1 MTRSSSVVIVLVT
14 VALLTSGCT
23 APAEP
28 AVPAAPTAAASA
40 GPDGGSQALPPTIVS
55 PGQLEGTDVAVV
67 IGTALVIA
75 VDDGTEDQWH
85 GTTADVTIAEFSAGG
100 SDEGATFRP
109 GFIARKIGTTAAT
122 LTAPD
127 GTVRAFTIAVV
138 AP

>member
-1 MTRSSSVVIVLVT
+1 MVRPSSAPAILVA
-14 VALLTSGCT
+14 VALLMSGCT
-23 APAEP
+23 ATTEP
-28 AVPAAPTAAASA
+28 VLPAAPTPASSAATAA
-40 GPDGGSQALPPTIVS
+40 GLQALPPTIVS
-55 PGQLEGTDVAVV
+55 PGQLDGTDIAVV

-75 VDDGTEDQWH
+75 VEDGTEDQWR

-109 GFIARKIGTTAAT
+109 GFVGRSTGSTAAT

-127 GTVRAFTIAVV
+127 GREIRFTIDVV

>member
-1 MTRSSSVVIVLVT
+1 MIRSWFAVAAVVAVALVT
-14 VALLTSGCT
+14 TGCT
-23 APAEP
+23 ATTEP
-28 AVPAAPTAAASA
+28 AVPAAPAPASSTPA
-40 GPDGGSQALPPTIVS
+40 GLQALPPTIVS
-55 PGQLEGTDVAVV
+55 PGQLDGTDVAIV

-75 VDDGTEDQWH
+75 VEDGTEDQWR

-109 GFIARKIGTTAAT
+109 GFVGRATGSTGAT

-127 GTVRAFTIAVV
+127 GREIRFTIDVV

>member
-1 MTRSSSVVIVLVT
+1 MIRSSFAVAAVIA
-14 VALLTSGCT
+14 VALVTSGCT
-23 APAEP
+23 ATTEP
-28 AVPAAPTAAASA
+28 AVPAAPVPSSSTTATA
-40 GPDGGSQALPPTIVS
+40 GLQALPPTIVS
-55 PGQLEGTDVAVV
+55 PGQLDGTDIAVV

-75 VDDGTEDQWH
+75 VEDGTEDQWH

-109 GFIARKIGTTAAT
+109 GFVARGIGSTTAT

-127 GTVRAFTIAVV
+127 GREIRFTVDVV